1 MLSNVPCD
9 PAVGGRLS
17 PNCKLGFTLG
27 ASTLNK
33 LQSATCRCNVQRKAI
48 KSYDLLQIAC
58 ACVKSGSYHVLLC
71 APVPSRPTRCR
82 LSPRWPGVKEE
93 SNVPCA
99 PAASSGMLVVT
110 KVDARFHFGCVGF
123 ESCCSL
129 VCLCLFLNCA
139 PLVLSE
145 SAAWCSPILVAA
157 VVALTLH
164 RLVVRHCACVPVPSS
179 RPT

>member
-82 LSPRWPGVKEE
+82 LSPRWQGVKEE

-123 ESCCSL
+123 ETA
-129 VCLCLFLNCA
+129 VARLFVFVYSSIVRRWFLA
-139 PLVLSE
+139 KVQHG
-145 SAAWCSPILVAA
+145 
-157 VVALTLH
+157 ALRSWL
-164 RLVVRHCACVPVPSS
+164 RQW
-179 RPT
+179 